1 VARAC
6 RQPSS
11 ANTVGGSHWNLA
23 AEPSFCSHRGTDSGS
38 VCSESTIYAATLPG
52 LWTSSLVPRP
62 PVRSCCAATTVGANV
77 KGHFL
82 RHGTSADLRDM
93 VEAGEQ
99 LEPVAGKRVAGMVPM
114 YVVAG
119 KSSICVTMQ
128 FWTS

>member
-1 VARAC
+1 
-6 RQPSS
+6 
-11 ANTVGGSHWNLA
+11 
-23 AEPSFCSHRGTDSGS
+23 
-38 VCSESTIYAATLPG
+38 
-52 LWTSSLVPRP
+52 
-62 PVRSCCAATTVGANV
+62 
-77 KGHFL
+77 
-82 RHGTSADLRDM
+82 M